1 MRRFVLTAFWCATT
15 SGLGVYL
22 SLAMSGPDREMFLP
36 GRTTDGHYQIEL
48 ACESCHTPFGG
59 VRDEACYD
67 CHGEELDTAGDSH
80 PRKKFTD
87 PRNADRVAKLDARRC
102 VTCHTEHRPEITEP
116 MGVTVPGDYCYH
128 CHEGIAEERPTH
140 VGMAFDS
147 CASAGCHNFHD
158 NRALYEDFLVEHG
171 RVEVHTMTVAA
182 PPRSAHVVWDAAGRR
197 ARGEPDVPAGLFAN
211 PALTAAWA
219 ASAHAAS
226 GVGCVDCHG
235 DEAAGRSAVLP
246 AESCG
251 DCHPLEAAGF
261 STGRHGMRP
270 AAGLERMSPS
280 EARLAMQPDARSLIL
295 DCGSCHDPHSVG
307 VRRAAVDACLA
318 CHADG
323 HSKAYQNS
331 PHSRLWQS
339 EMVGDGKPGSGVSC
353 ASCHLPREARRV
365 SGDQQIVVQ
374 HNQNA
379 NLRPNEKMIREVCMR
394 CHSLA
399 FAIDSLADR
408 DLVRRNFAGP
418 PGRHVH
424 SIDMALSRA
433 GLPADR

>member
-1 MRRFVLTAFWCATT
+1 
-15 SGLGVYL
+15 
-22 SLAMSGPDREMFLP
+22 
-36 GRTTDGHYQIEL
+36 
-48 ACESCHTPFGG
+48 
-59 VRDEACYD
+59 
-67 CHGEELDTAGDSH
+67 
-80 PRKKFTD
+80 
-87 PRNADRVAKLDARRC
+87 
-102 VTCHTEHRPEITEP
+102 
-116 MGVTVPGDYCYH
+116 MGVTVPGDYCFH
-128 CHEGIAEERPTH
+128 CREGIAEERPTH

-147 CASAGCHNFHD
+147 CASAGCRNLHD
-158 NRALYEDFLVEHG
+158 NRALYDDFLVEHG
-171 RVEVHTMTVAA
+171 RVEIQTMTVAA
-182 PPRSAHVVWDAAGRR
+182 PLRSAYVEWDAAGRR
-197 ARGEPDVPAGLFAN
+197 ARGETDVPAGLFAN
-211 PALTAAWA
+211 PTLTAAWA

-226 GVGCVDCHG
+226 GVGC
-235 DEAAGRSAVLP
+235 
-246 AESCG
+246 
-251 DCHPLEAAGF
+251 

-307 VRRAAVDACLA
+307 VRRAAADACLA

-331 PHSRLWQS
+331 AHFRLWQS
-339 EMVGDGKPGSGVSC
+339 EMVGVGKPGSGVSC

-365 SGDQQIVVQ
+365 SGDQRIVVQ

-399 FAIDSLADR
+399 FAIDSLADL
-408 DLVRRNFAGP
+408 DLVRRNLAGP
-418 PGRHVH
+418 PKRHVP
-424 SIDMALSRA
+424 SIEMAHSRA